1 MGVNSATIRSQ
12 RAAAGVFLAVTA
24 PLAIAIAVSGGFV
37 ALAPL
42 LLLVLPIL
50 ATGRAPGMRTLERV
64 RRRLA
69 IRHRGPRELA
79 PKPASL
85 IPDFRIP
92 GLLHAGPLA
101 GRGPPVDGLTGRVQP
116 PPGAGVDRLASLR

>member
-1 MGVNSATIRSQ
+1 MRSQ

-24 PLAIAIAVSGGFV
+24 PLAIAIAVSGGIV

-50 ATGRAPGMRTLERV
+50 ATGRAPGIRTLERV
-64 RRRLA
+64 HRRLDRVA
-69 IRHRGPRELA
+69 RALRDLA
-79 PKPASL
+79 PKPAAL
-85 IPDFRIP
+85 TATFRVS

-101 GRGPPVDGLTGRVQP
+101 GRGPPLT
-116 PPGAGVDRLASLR
+116 A

>member
-1 MGVNSATIRSQ
+1 MDRATIRSQ
-12 RAAAGVFLAVTA
+12 RGAAAFFLAITA
-24 PLAIAIAVSGGFV
+24 PLAVAIAAAGGLV

-64 RRRLA
+64 RRRLGRRRRA
-69 IRHRGPRELA
+69 PRDLA
-79 PKPASL
+79 PKPATLVSS
-85 IPDFRIP
+85 FRIP

-101 GRGPPVDGLTGRVQP
+101 GRGPPHT
-116 PPGAGVDRLASLR
+116 A